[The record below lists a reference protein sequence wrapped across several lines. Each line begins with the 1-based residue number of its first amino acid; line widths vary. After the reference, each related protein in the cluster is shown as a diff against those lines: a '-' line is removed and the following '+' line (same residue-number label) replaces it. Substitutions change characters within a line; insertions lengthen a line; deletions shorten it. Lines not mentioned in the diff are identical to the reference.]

1 MKRFA
6 FIAQMAIRGAIH
18 RMRCSKY
25 CLLKLRKAA
34 LSLHKFAA
42 LVVQASQLVVQC
54 PNRPQR
60 GHNLRYKC
68 LKYQFKKKTSTL
80 LSFHTHGYLSS
91 QIANYDCK
99 ILQELLYKH
108 KVQCHEPKAIRTQ
121 DIQYVHHANDHT
133 LVAKVYTRHL

>member
-42 LVVQASQLVVQC
+42 LVVQASQLVV
-54 PNRPQR
+54 
-60 GHNLRYKC
+60 
-68 LKYQFKKKTSTL
+68 
-80 LSFHTHGYLSS
+80 
-91 QIANYDCK
+91 
-99 ILQELLYKH
+99 
-108 KVQCHEPKAIRTQ
+108 
-121 DIQYVHHANDHT
+121 
-133 LVAKVYTRHL
+133 